1 CHSAQQMLDHYKQI
15 ENSRADL
22 GYDIDGVVYKVND
35 LAFQER
41 LGFVSRSPRW
51 AIAHKFPAEKAVTK
65 VKDIEIQVG
74 RTGALTPVAR
84 LEPVTVGGVVVSNAT
99 LHNEDEIARKDIRIG
114 DKVEIQRA
122 GDVIPQVLRVLDKER
137 EGRNSPFLFPKKCPV
152 CQADAIREIDEKGKA
167 DAVRRCV
174 NGLSCPAQ
182 AVESLKHFV
191 SRRAFDIDGLGAKQI
206 ELLFQK
212 GLVRE
217 PAHIFTLERRN
228 SEIKM
233 ETWEGFGA
241 QSVANLFEAIN
252 SRRVIGL
259 ERFLYALGIRHIG
272 QGNAQLIARHFGTI
286 DALLSGAKAAKDK
299 SGEIWEGL
307 LSVDGV
313 GMAAAGAFVD
323 FMNAPQNLAVV
334 MELLDEVEVTD
345 AETPSNDSPV
355 AGKTVVFTGKLE
367 LMSRDEAKAKA
378 QSLGAKVTGSVSK
391 KTDYVIAGPGAGS
404 KLKKA
409 ESLGVQVLSE
419 AEWLALID

>member
-1 CHSAQQMLDHYKQI
+1 
-15 ENSRADL
+15 
-22 GYDIDGVVYKVND
+22 
-35 LAFQER
+35 
-41 LGFVSRSPRW
+41 
-51 AIAHKFPAEKAVTK
+51 
-65 VKDIEIQVG
+65 
-74 RTGALTPVAR
+74 
-84 LEPVTVGGVVVSNAT
+84 
-99 LHNEDEIARKDIRIG
+99 
-114 DKVEIQRA
+114 
-122 GDVIPQVLRVLDKER
+122 
-137 EGRNSPFLFPKKCPV
+137 
-152 CQADAIREIDEKGKA
+152 
-167 DAVRRCV
+167 
-174 NGLSCPAQ
+174 
-182 AVESLKHFV
+182 
-191 SRRAFDIDGLGAKQI
+191 
-206 ELLFQK
+206 
-212 GLVRE
+212 
-217 PAHIFTLERRN
+217 
-228 SEIKM
+228 M
-233 ETWEGFGA
+233 EAWEGFGE

-252 SRRVIGL
+252 SRRAIGL

-272 QGNAQLIARHFGTI
+272 QGNAQLIARHFVTI
-286 DALLSGAKAAKDK
+286 DALLSGAKATKDK

-323 FMNAPQNLAVV
+323 FMNAPQNLVVV